1 MDHREQ
7 MQKEAEQWQ
16 DTSVKIIQ
24 RVRYGILIVACL
36 GVLILFLRNVG
47 FPKQVDERLPVYMV
61 TENGDLFFRA
71 MWVDIRGEITY
82 YPLNQD
88 KRGMDDQVVIYANGK
103 RLVQIYCKQ
112 DGEYLFAQRGNTVCV
127 LSRQRDQIL
136 LETDLQN
143 IFPDMENQRCLL
155 CTDYDSFDLPGAYA
169 ELFTLLQTE

>member
-24 RVRYGILIVACL
+24 IVRYGVLLFACL
-36 GVLILFLRNVG
+36 GVLILLLRNVG
-47 FPKQVDERLPVYMV
+47 LPKQVDEHLSTYII
-61 TENGDLFFRA
+61 TEDGTLFRA
-71 MWVDIRGEITY
+71 MGVDIRGEITY

-88 KRGMDDQVVIYANGK
+88 KRGMDDQMVIYANGK

-136 LETDLQN
+136 LETDLQY
-143 IFPDMENQRCLL
+143 IFPDMESQRCLIY
-155 CTDYDSFDLPGAYA
+155 TDYDSFDLPGEYA
-169 ELFTLLQTE
+169 ELFTLLKN